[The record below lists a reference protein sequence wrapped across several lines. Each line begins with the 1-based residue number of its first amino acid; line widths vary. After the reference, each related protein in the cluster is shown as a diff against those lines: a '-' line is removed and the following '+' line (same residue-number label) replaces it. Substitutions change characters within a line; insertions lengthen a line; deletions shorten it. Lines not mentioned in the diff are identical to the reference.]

1 MELGRRALAGAAVAV
16 LLAAASARA
25 DAPLPPIV
33 GAELPRGTVDV
44 TPVADDPAAAQ
55 RPRRADGRISD
66 WLGRLTGFAGEA
78 HYSRGEYIYEDHLW
92 DAYGAADAL
101 GSARATLL
109 DSLAQADGDLFRVE
123 AVALYAPTGTAYGA
137 GPLDVA
143 ADLTEVRVACSGST
157 ISLLAR
163 TTVMTADQQPAILV
177 LADTRPGSTSHAI
190 PFGSGL
196 TTTRADVAM
205 LLAADR
211 GVAVDLA
218 TGERRSFPVKIDP
231 DGYDNAVEADIPR
244 ELVVGPSD
252 PGSLRLAV
260 AAGRLDPATGEMLPR
275 NTGPAI
281 ANVAFRHEPA
291 RPTFEKLQALA
302 LHGGDIDPFFA
313 DISLASL
320 RSGRTESVVPRPG
333 YHDRVMT
340 TDPAISREEGTQG
353 VLQHYGVYVP
363 PGYVADGP
371 SATTI
376 FLHGSGNDAHDLPIV
391 IPGLMRA
398 LGDERDSI
406 VIAPKGRSALS
417 LWEGA
422 GLVDLLAAWRDAGRA
437 FALDAR
443 RTTIAGYSM
452 GGLGA
457 YLVASLLPDRFAASF
472 AIAGPVG
479 GDVASP
485 GVGLRQL
492 PDVRRAFANLRWV
505 PTAIYSGG
513 IDNNVPPTN
522 GIAAADT
529 LAALGYRYRL
539 HLFPADNHFSPGLVD
554 RWDPAVDYL
563 AGSPRLDP
571 DPPRVTFVRDMA
583 FEHDVDEARYSD
595 EADVPAGGHGLRFD
609 RAYWMCGLTATD
621 TEHGVAG
628 VDVRSLA
635 IPAREVTA
643 FPERG
648 VGASPDPFAWEGRRW
663 EAGRRRRL
671 ANRIDLTA
679 HGTAALCLDTTRMR
693 LDAHRR
699 ISIATVSD
707 SPFDLRLRSASAGT
721 RTIRIPRGRST
732 IVVPPS
738 DPAGSAAAS
747 GVRAHLGG
755 GRGRRVGPARPWM
768 TGVIRSRSQ
777 CRWPSQ
783 AAGWRLSSVER
794 CSPAATYRDG
804 LSERLDL
811 EQARR
816 PRVPARQPGGDAHAL
831 PALAPA
837 QLDHALAG
845 VGDQRLGDL
854 VAAHRRRGHAP
865 HEAAAAHGLAAG

>member
-1 MELGRRALAGAAVAV
+1 MRARRRLRAFAHMDVGRRALAGAAVAV
-16 LLAAASARA
+16 LLGAAAAPARA

-33 GAELPRGTVDV
+33 GAELPRGTVAV

-55 RPRRADGRISD
+55 RPRRADGSIAD
-66 WLGRLTGFAGEA
+66 WVGLRAGFAGEA

-92 DAYGAADAL
+92 DAYGAADAV

-109 DSLAQADGDLFRVE
+109 DSLAQANGDLFRAE

-137 GPLDVA
+137 GPLDVV
-143 ADLTEVRVACSGST
+143 ADLTEVRVASWGST

-177 LADTRPGSTSHAI
+177 LADTTPGSTPHAV

-196 TTTRADVAM
+196 TTTRADVAL

-211 GVAVDLA
+211 GVAVDLT
-218 TGERRSFPVKIDP
+218 TGERRSFPVKVDP
-231 DGYDNAVEADIPR
+231 GGYDNAVEAEIPR
-244 ELVVGPSD
+244 DLVVGPAD
-252 PGSLRLAV
+252 PGTLRLAV
-260 AAGRLDPATGEMLPR
+260 AAGRLDPATGELLAR
-275 NTGPAI
+275 AGGPAI

-302 LHGGDIDPFFA
+302 LHNGTIDGFFA
-313 DISLASL
+313 GISLASL
-320 RSGRTESVVPRPG
+320 RSGRTEAVVPGPG

-363 PGYVADGP
+363 PGYVADRPG
-371 SATTI
+371 ATTI

-422 GLVDLLAAWRDAGRA
+422 GLVDLLDAWRDAGRA

-457 YLVASLLPDRFAASF
+457 YLVASLLPDRFAAAF

-522 GIAAADT
+522 GIAAADA

-554 RWDPAVDYL
+554 RWDPAVEYL
-563 AGSPRLDP
+563 AGSPRIDP
-571 DPPRVTFVRDMA
+571 DPPRVTFVRDMG
-583 FEHDVDEARYSD
+583 FEHDVDQARYSD
-595 EADVPAGGHGLRFD
+595 EADVPAAGHGLRFD
-609 RAYWMCGLTATD
+609 RAYWMCGVTATD
-621 TEHGVAG
+621 AEQGVAR

-643 FPERG
+643 LPERG
-648 VGASPDPFAWEGRRW
+648 AGASPDPFAWEGRRW
-663 EAGRRRRL
+663 ATGRRERR

-679 HGTAALCLDTTRMR
+679 RGTATLCLDTTRMR
-693 LDAHRR
+693 LDARR
-699 ISIATVSD
+699 PITIASASD
-707 SPFDLRLRSASAGT
+707 GAFDLQLRSASTGT
-721 RTIRIPRGRST
+721 RTIRIPQGRAN
-732 IVVPPS
+732 IVVRPGPRWTLRAS
-738 DPAGSAAAS
+738 GSGTGSSSPGARSAA
-747 GVRAHLGG
+747 
-755 GRGRRVGPARPWM
+755 RR
-768 TGVIRSRSQ
+768 
-777 CRWPSQ
+777 
-783 AAGWRLSSVER
+783 
-794 CSPAATYRDG
+794 
-804 LSERLDL
+804 
-811 EQARR
+811 
-816 PRVPARQPGGDAHAL
+816 
-831 PALAPA
+831 
-837 QLDHALAG
+837 
-845 VGDQRLGDL
+845 
-854 VAAHRRRGHAP
+854 
-865 HEAAAAHGLAAG
+865 